1 MIKQIRNKT
10 KGLTLKSR
18 LLIVTSIIL
27 TVAIIAVSMVSYK
40 KTYTQTSHLL
50 QRQALSIATA
60 AAGGINKE
68 RFQSLT
74 ESLSMDDAYYEELL
88 NQFVNINREIG
99 VGMLY
104 TLINIDET
112 DYTYVVDGSET
123 VEIGYKQTK
132 EDFAE
137 EVAMAFE
144 QGKSFVSEPYYVK
157 SLKKSYIS
165 AFVPI
170 IGENN
175 QVIGV
180 VEYDY
185 EGNDLTKSL
194 EEFIRGIILLAV
206 AINVVGLIII
216 YLYLRKAFKPMGE
229 LIEVMNKVSE
239 GDLSIEVNTNRN
251 DEVGK
256 INFAL
261 QQTINS
267 MRSMLESIKEAST
280 HVSDTAKAIGT
291 STQDATVA
299 YGELA
304 TATTDISEMTQ
315 KQAME
320 TEKAKFGLEKLDTEA
335 QSINLQVNDTVK
347 IANETHENTEEGAK
361 VIRETR
367 EQMESIEQS
376 IAQAHTIISG
386 FMNEMSKIQGIIT
399 TISGISEQTNLLAL
413 NASIEAARAG
423 ENGKG
428 FAVVAGEVGKL
439 ADESNQATSEIA
451 NIIQYINGE
460 VTSVLEAINI
470 SVQNVKEG
478 KNYTMQT
485 EKVFELIKASNKNL
499 EEQISNI
506 THAISEITNNVSDI
520 NSNMNEMEEVSKV
533 IDAKTLNLA
542 AVTQEQMATSEEFDS
557 MAQVLN
563 QEAQSLITSIEK
575 FKIQ

>member
-1 MIKQIRNKT
+1 M
-10 KGLTLKSR
+10 
-18 LLIVTSIIL
+18 IL
-27 TVAIIAVSMVSYK
+27 TAAIITVSTMSYK
-40 KTYTQTSHLL
+40 KTYTQTAQLL
-50 QRQALSIATA
+50 QSQALSIATA

-68 RFQSLT
+68 KFKLLT
-74 ESLSMDDAYYEELL
+74 ETLSMEDSYYKELY
-88 NQFVNINREIG
+88 NQFVSINREIG

-112 DYTYVVDGSET
+112 EYTYVVDGSET
-123 VEIGYKQTK
+123 VEIGYKQSK

-157 SLKKSYIS
+157 SLEKSYIS
-165 AFVPI
+165 AFVPVVD
-170 IGENN
+170 ENN
-175 QVIGV
+175 QVIGI

-185 EGNDLTKSL
+185 EGNDLTRAL
-194 EEFIRGIILLAV
+194 GEFIRDIIFLAVTINVIGLLA
-206 AINVVGLIII
+206 IS
-216 YLYLRKAFKPMGE
+216 LYLRRAFKPMGD
-229 LIEVMNKVSE
+229 LIDVMNKVSQ
-239 GDLSIEVNTNRN
+239 GDLSVEINTNKN
-251 DEVGK
+251 DEVGR

-261 QQTINS
+261 QQTIKS
-267 MRSMLESIKEAST
+267 IRSILESIKEAST
-280 HVSDTAKAIGT
+280 HVSDTAKAIGV

-304 TATTDISEMTQ
+304 TSTTDISEMTQ
-315 KQAME
+315 KQAVE
-320 TEKAKFGLEKLDTEA
+320 TKKAKIGLEKLDAEA
-335 QSINLQVNDTVK
+335 HSIHLQINDASK
-347 IANETHENTEEGAK
+347 IANETYENTEEGAK
-361 VIRETR
+361 VIKETR

-376 IAQAHTIISG
+376 IVQAHTIING

-399 TISGISEQTNLLAL
+399 TISGIAEQTNLLAL

-478 KNYTMQT
+478 KTYTMQT
-485 EKVFELIKASNKNL
+485 EQVFELIKVSNKNL
-499 EEQISNI
+499 EEQIHNI

-533 IDAKTLNLA
+533 IDTKTLNLA